1 MARDRK
7 SLARKK
13 GAACGGP
20 PPNANPSDVCG
31 LASHPESTHH
41 KERLHHFLRA
51 LARELAG
58 ADHEREG

>member
-7 SLARKK
+7 SFARKK

-20 PPNANPSDVCG
+20 PPSAHPPEVCG
-31 LASHPESTHH
+31 LASQPESTHH

-51 LARELAG
+51 LARELAR